1 MQKHLDGKL
10 TYAILNPLQQRSE
23 EMQRVSIRTLALMV
37 ELLIAVAAYQY
48 LATLRPAKA
57 GAVWLAGNCTTTEQS
72 QPGCAG

>member
-1 MQKHLDGKL
+1 MQKYLDGKL

-57 GAVWLAGNCTTTEQS
+57 DAAWLAGNCATTEQS